1 MYELLKTLSEAFGPS
16 GYEKEVRDIIKYEI
30 KEYVDDVREDVL
42 GNLIAR
48 VGNGKKRVIIEAH
61 MDEIALMV
69 KHIDDKGFISVVS
82 LGGWDARVLLGQ
94 KVVLR
99 NHKNE
104 KIYGVA
110 GSKPVHL
117 IEKNEDK
124 EIKIKDMFIDIGA
137 KDKKEVEKWGIKVG
151 DVLVIDANLNYL
163 GKSTDLVSGKALD
176 NRIGCA
182 ILVDL
187 IKTLPSELKETHTF
201 YFVFTT
207 QEELG
212 LKGARTSAFDLE
224 VDYAISVDTS
234 PAGDTP
240 GIDEKIADIKLGK
253 GVVIDVVQ
261 AEGYGL
267 VMRREILDKAIEVLE
282 NAKLPYQL
290 EVGRG
295 GVSNA
300 AILYITKKG
309 IPTIGISVATRNL
322 HTPVEVASLKDMKI
336 AKKAILEL
344 IKSNVCEL

>member
-1 MYELLKTLSEAFGPS
+1 MYDLLKKLSESFGPS
-16 GYEKEVRDIIKYEI
+16 GYEKEVREVIKNEI
-30 KEYVDDVREDVL
+30 KDYVEEMREDVL

-48 VGNGKKRVIIEAH
+48 VGSGRKKVLIEAH

-99 NHKNE
+99 NYKNE

-117 IEKNEDK
+117 MEKNEEK
-124 EIKIKDMFIDIGA
+124 EIKIKDVFIDIGA
-137 KDKKEVEKWGIKVG
+137 KDKKEVEKWNVKVG
-151 DVLVIDANLNYL
+151 DVLVIDAHLNYL
-163 GKSTDLVSGKALD
+163 GKSKDLVSGKALD

-182 ILVDL
+182 ILIDL
-187 IKTLPSELKETHTF
+187 IKNLPNELKETHTF

-212 LKGARTSAFDLE
+212 LKGARTSAFDLD
-224 VDYAISVDTS
+224 VDCAISVDTS

-240 GIDEKIADIKLGK
+240 GIEEKIADIKVGK

-267 VMRREILDKAIEVLE
+267 VIRREILDNAVNVLE
-282 NAKLPYQL
+282 KANIPYQL
-290 EVGRG
+290 EVGSG

-322 HTPVEVASLKDMKI
+322 HTPVEVASLKDMEL
-336 AKKAILEL
+336 AKKAIIEL
-344 IKSNVCEL
+344 IKADVCKL